1 MAKKAKI
8 IKSTLPKIDCDWV
21 MIDVSNILFRTFF
34 VARPGD
40 DDITVAGMAAHT
52 ALTTINKYFKQLKP
66 KRGMVMA
73 FDRTSW
79 RKAYTAS
86 DEAHP
91 ASKPYKGN
99 RRQDMTPAQVLK
111 FEQFLAH
118 IKEFEELITNH
129 TNVITLAGDNLEADD
144 VIAGFCQIN
153 EGSDI
158 VIISA
163 DSDLLQLKRYN
174 GVRVISPMYD
184 KELML
189 EDYDGDPMYYL
200 FQKCMRGDP
209 TDNIQS
215 AFPRCRTARIKKAY
229 DDPFE
234 RVQLFKETWTDEKN
248 NTILVED
255 MFYENQKLID
265 LSQQPDNIRLAILTA
280 VDAAMDKEHKFSM
293 FHILKFCGKY
303 ELKRITE
310 NIDTY
315 IPMLSH

>member
-1 MAKKAKI
+1 
-8 IKSTLPKIDCDWV
+8 
-21 MIDVSNILFRTFF
+21 
-34 VARPGD
+34 
-40 DDITVAGMAAHT
+40 
-52 ALTTINKYFKQLKP
+52 
-66 KRGMVMA
+66 
-73 FDRTSW
+73 
-79 RKAYTAS
+79 
-86 DEAHP
+86 
-91 ASKPYKGN
+91 
-99 RRQDMTPAQVLK
+99 
-111 FEQFLAH
+111 
-118 IKEFEELITNH
+118 
-129 TNVITLAGDNLEADD
+129 
-144 VIAGFCQIN
+144 
-153 EGSDI
+153 
-158 VIISA
+158 
-163 DSDLLQLKRYN
+163 
-174 GVRVISPMYD
+174 
-184 KELML
+184 
-189 EDYDGDPMYYL
+189 MYYL

-215 AFPRCRTARIKKAY
+215 AFPRCRTSRIKKAY